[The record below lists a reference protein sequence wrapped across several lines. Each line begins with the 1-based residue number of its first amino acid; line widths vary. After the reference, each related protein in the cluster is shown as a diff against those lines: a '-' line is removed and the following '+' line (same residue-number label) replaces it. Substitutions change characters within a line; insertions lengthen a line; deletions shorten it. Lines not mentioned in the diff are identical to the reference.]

1 MTEEERH
8 NREIFSRTG
17 ALYAQFLD
25 HQDEKRADQLAAI
38 MKKAADEEVY
48 IAFTGH
54 YSAGKSSL
62 LNTLLGE
69 DILPTSP
76 IPTSAN
82 LVVIRHGE
90 DKVVLHTTDGAYAE
104 IKGSYDKEQVQQF
117 CKDGE
122 QIETVEV
129 YAGFKE
135 SEPYAA
141 YIDTPGIDSTDEAH
155 FYLPLRFCIR
165 LTLYFTSFIIITSI
179 QKKICCFSAPSK
191 TVSRICF

>member
-17 ALYAQFLD
+17 ALYAQFWIIRI
-25 HQDEKRADQLAAI
+25 KRRSARYYE
-38 MKKAADEEVY
+38 KAADEEVY

-54 YSAGKSSL
+54 YSTGKSSL

-135 SEPYAA
+135 SEPYA
-141 YIDTPGIDSTDEAH
+141 IH
-155 FYLPLRFCIR
+155 
-165 LTLYFTSFIIITSI
+165 
-179 QKKICCFSAPSK
+179 
-191 TVSRICF
+191 

>member
-104 IKGSYDKEQVQQF
+104 IKGSYDKNKCSNSV
-117 CKDGE
+117 
-122 QIETVEV
+122 
-129 YAGFKE
+129 
-135 SEPYAA
+135 
-141 YIDTPGIDSTDEAH
+141 
-155 FYLPLRFCIR
+155 
-165 LTLYFTSFIIITSI
+165 
-179 QKKICCFSAPSK
+179 K
-191 TVSRICF
+191 TVSKLKRWKSMPALRSQSLMRPTLTHRELIRRTKRIFICRFGSPSG

>member
-1 MTEEERH
+1 M
-8 NREIFSRTG
+8 
-17 ALYAQFLD
+17 
-25 HQDEKRADQLAAI
+25 
-38 MKKAADEEVY
+38 
-48 IAFTGH
+48 
-54 YSAGKSSL
+54 
-62 LNTLLGE
+62 LGE

-104 IKGSYDKEQVQQF
+104 IKGIYDKEQVRQF

-155 FYLPLRFCIR
+155 FYLPLRFSIR

-191 TVSRICF
+191 TVFRICF